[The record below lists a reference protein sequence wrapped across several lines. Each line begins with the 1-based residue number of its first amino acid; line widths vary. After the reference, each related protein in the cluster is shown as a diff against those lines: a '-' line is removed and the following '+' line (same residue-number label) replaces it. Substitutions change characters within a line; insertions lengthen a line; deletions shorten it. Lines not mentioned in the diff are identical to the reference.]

1 MSFITISAFTVI
13 YVKHKNRL
21 INIDI
26 ERSEKKLSNELNE
39 HKRLLD
45 IKAQLID
52 KKLTDSNIKRIL
64 GMEIPEVPVV
74 PSGDDDDPNNAIDDG
89 DAYYRCCVRSGII
102 SSIRDAKG
110 CGDDTVFCE
119 DSGV

>member
-1 MSFITISAFTVI
+1 MIILSFITISAFTVI

-26 ERSEKKLSNELNE
+26 ENLEKNLSNELNE
-39 HKRLLD
+39 HKKLLD

-64 GMEIPEVPVV
+64 GMEIPDKNKVIY
-74 PSGDDDDPNNAIDDG
+74 IDL
-89 DAYYRCCVRSGII
+89 V
-102 SSIRDAKG
+102 
-110 CGDDTVFCE
+110 E
-119 DSGV
+119 

>member
-1 MSFITISAFTVI
+1 MRIMINLIILSFITISAFTVI

-26 ERSEKKLSNELNE
+26 ERSEKKLSNELNK

-64 GMEIPEVPVV
+64 GMEIPDKNKVIY
-74 PSGDDDDPNNAIDDG
+74 IDL
-89 DAYYRCCVRSGII
+89 V
-102 SSIRDAKG
+102 
-110 CGDDTVFCE
+110 E
-119 DSGV
+119 

>member
-1 MSFITISAFTVI
+1 MRIMINLIILSLITISAFTVI

-26 ERSEKKLSNELNE
+26 EKSEKKLSDELNE

-64 GMEIPEVPVV
+64 GMEIP
-74 PSGDDDDPNNAIDDG
+74 DKNKIIYIDL
-89 DAYYRCCVRSGII
+89 V
-102 SSIRDAKG
+102 
-110 CGDDTVFCE
+110 E
-119 DSGV
+119 